1 MKAWLVAKK
10 TDLITVAIIVGIV
23 LLLVVV
29 VPYCC

>member
-1 MKAWLVAKK
+1 VADCQK
-10 TDLITVAIIVGIV
+10 TGLITVAIIIGIV

>member
-1 MKAWLVAKK
+1 MKAWLVARK
-10 TDLITVAIIVGIV
+10 TDLITVATIVGI

>member
-1 MKAWLVAKK
+1 MKAWLVARKI
-10 TDLITVAIIVGIV
+10 DLITVATIVGIV